1 MSVLQTLKSRLSF
14 IKNEASEMGKGDEDE
29 S

>member
-1 MSVLQTLKSRLSF
+1 MSILQTLKSKLSF
-14 IKNEASEMGKGDEDE
+14 IKNEASEMGKGGEDE